1 MVSMMVNAKVVSTN
15 NLLQRCTLR
24 SDAWTKSRISWDRLL
39 LGVAS
44 MVKESW
50 LSLRRGC
57 DRDDGFCYNC
67 DQVGTCSAVWCLRGD
82 QSI

>member
-1 MVSMMVNAKVVSTN
+1 MSTMVDAKVVSTN
-15 NLLQRCTLR
+15 NLLQKCTLR

-50 LSLRRGC
+50 LSLRRGH

-67 DQVGTCSAVWCLRGD
+67 DQVEARSSVWCLRGD